1 MTEIEKQEL
10 REALVGQ
17 RKNVLA
23 DVYKLLQI
31 QEDVEDVYIVTPE
44 QKKAIKAAQN
54 QIKKGLTLKNG
65 NQANTFIQRNQIHG
79 LGFTITFYRPYSNLC
94 THASYRNGKRS

>member
-1 MTEIEKQEL
+1 MTSV
-10 REALVGQ
+10 ALKKDIIKKITETND
-17 RKNVLA
+17 KNVLA

-79 LGFTITFYRPYSNLC
+79 LGFTITFYRPYSNL
-94 THASYRNGKRS
+94 

>member
-1 MTEIEKQEL
+1 MTSV
-10 REALVGQ
+10 ALKKDIIKKITETND
-17 RKNVLA
+17 KNVLA

-54 QIKKGLTLKNG
+54 QIKKGLG
-65 NQANTFIQRNQIHG
+65 IPSEQANKEIREW
-79 LGFTITFYRPYSNLC
+79 L
-94 THASYRNGKRS
+94 KK